1 MNPIYSLVVA
11 TLMQGTAPPATVGPT
26 VLGQELGK
34 PITLPECPHK
44 RWPDGRMSPDLY
56 ELYPNIICHTPPIQ
70 LRDAPWRR
78 ADLYLPI
85 DKIPLIMRGHMGD
98 LIVIDDKLEGIRFET
113 LGYGNAEAII
123 SEVSAK
129 FGKPVSIAKISP
141 TIAGISV
148 PARLVTWK
156 SQGLVIEYETI
167 GGDVAN
173 GKITFMTQT
182 YFKAA
187 EQHRLQQA
195 GARTEL

>member
-1 MNPIYSLVVA
+1 MSSLHSLVFA
-11 TLMQGTAPPATVGPT
+11 ALLQGAAPPPAVAPT

-34 PITLPECPHK
+34 PIILPECPHK
-44 RWPDGRMSPDLY
+44 RWPDGRISPDLY

-70 LRDAPWRR
+70 LRDAPWQR
-78 ADLYLPI
+78 ADLYYPI
-85 DKIPLIMRGHMGD
+85 DKIPLIMRGHTGD
-98 LIVIDDKLEGIRFET
+98 LIVIDGKLEGIRFET

-123 SEVSAK
+123 NEVSAK
-129 FGKPVSIAKISP
+129 FGKPASVRNISP

-167 GGDVAN
+167 WADVAN
-173 GKITFMTQT
+173 GKIEFMTQT

-187 EQHRLQQA
+187 ERHRLEQA
-195 GARTEL
+195 NARTEL